1 GSVLKQVEA
10 LYANGAAG
18 KACFAVTHPVLLP
31 SALQRLN
38 ADERIESLVVTN
50 TIPVPA
56 DPAYAKVKV
65 LSIAPLLA
73 DIIERIYHG
82 ASISEQLLLT

>member
-1 GSVLKQVEA
+1 M
-10 LYANGAAG
+10 
-18 KACFAVTHPVLLP
+18 LLP